1 MMQMTPGQR
10 RAFVAPRHSRHML
23 AQDQL
28 CAACMGPV
36 TFCKEHCRE
45 MSEMYL
51 NSAGLNQAVFLCHG
65 CLPFY
70 RDVSQAR
77 H

>member
-1 MMQMTPGQR
+1 MMTPNQR
-10 RAFVAPRHSRHML
+10 REIVAPRHTRRML

-28 CAACMGPV
+28 CSACMQPV
-36 TFCKEHCRE
+36 SFCKQHTKEL
-45 MSEMYL
+45 SEMYGGG
-51 NSAGLNQAVFLCHG
+51 AGLDQAVFLCAG

-70 RDVSQAR
+70 RDVSQAC